1 MKKKLAFGCSGKYFT
16 RKWPCEGFSLSLEPD
31 SSEIVLL
38 VKIALGSHQRVLVS
52 NPAVRHFLEHGLFLE
67 TFMVMYKPLNWFTNF
82 YIINISLKKDD
93 WEPYISWISG
103 SLAKHF
109 TYIHSHM
116 RGSFHNWFAKGCW
129 PDLKPSQI
137 AKILSSAFKGLFIWP

>member
-38 VKIALGSHQRVLVS
+38 VKIAWGSHQRVLVS

-67 TFMVMYKPLNWFTNF
+67 TFMVIVNQFRGLYNF
-82 YIINISLKKDD
+82 YIINISLKNDD
-93 WEPYISWISG
+93 
-103 SLAKHF
+103 
-109 TYIHSHM
+109 
-116 RGSFHNWFAKGCW
+116 
-129 PDLKPSQI
+129 
-137 AKILSSAFKGLFIWP
+137 